1 MGDRLGMTTSDL
13 SNRDLARSG
22 QDRTTPPGEPGWRLS
37 RVVAG
42 TAGGLASAGT
52 VAGWA
57 IYLNRGP
64 DLGPVPGTS
73 SWLPHLVLAA
83 VGALVLLLVVRR
95 GRKGARTLLAP
106 LGRPAAAR
114 LAATFHTSGRGRML
128 RRVAS
133 VPFVAIMA
141 FSCWRAGIQ
150 VTAGLDP
157 NFTGNAWG
165 GPTYLG
171 AMFCHYVDCAW
182 MIGVSAALLNLLL
195 VPAPRVQA

>member
-1 MGDRLGMTTSDL
+1 MGDCLNMTIPDLPSRDL
-13 SNRDLARSG
+13 SRSG
-22 QDRTTPPGEPGWRLS
+22 QDSPAPFGEPAWRLS
-37 RVVAG
+37 RVAAG
-42 TAGGLASAGT
+42 TAGGLALAGS
-52 VAGWA
+52 VAGSA

-73 SWLPHLVLAA
+73 SWLPHLGLAV
-83 VGALVLLLVVRR
+83 VGVLVLLLVVRR
-95 GRKGARTLLAP
+95 GREGARTLLAP
-106 LGRPAAAR
+106 LGCQAAAR
-114 LAATFHTSGRGRML
+114 LAATFRTGGRGRML

-133 VPFVAIMA
+133 VPFLAIMA
-141 FSCWRAGIQ
+141 FTCWRAGIQ

-182 MIGVSAALLNLLL
+182 MIGVSAALLNLLF
-195 VPAPRVQA
+195 VPAHSESA

>member
-1 MGDRLGMTTSDL
+1 M
-13 SNRDLARSG
+13 
-22 QDRTTPPGEPGWRLS
+22 
-37 RVVAG
+37 AG
-42 TAGGLASAGT
+42 TAGGLTLAGT
-52 VAGWA
+52 VAGWV

-73 SWLPHLVLAA
+73 SWPPHVALTV
-83 VGALVLLLVVRR
+83 VGVLVLLLVVRR
-95 GRKGARTLLAP
+95 GRQGPRALLAP
-106 LGRPAAAR
+106 LGRRAAAR
-114 LAATFHTSGRGRML
+114 LAATFRTGGRGRVV

-133 VPFVAIMA
+133 VPFVAFMA
-141 FSCWRAGIQ
+141 FCCWRAGIQ

-182 MIGVSAALLNLLL
+182 LIVVSAALLDVLL
-195 VPAPRVQA
+195 VPDPRKPSPDESPISL